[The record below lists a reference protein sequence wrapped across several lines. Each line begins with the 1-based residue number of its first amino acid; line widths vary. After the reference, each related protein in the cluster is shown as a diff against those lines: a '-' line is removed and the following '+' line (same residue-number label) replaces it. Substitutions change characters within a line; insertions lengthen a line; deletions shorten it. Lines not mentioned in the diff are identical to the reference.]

1 MRELTVAKNL
11 RSLAIGAAVLA
22 LLLSGGLA
30 RAEPAAADADSKDEK
45 QETTLEEY
53 VKVDVSAIPQSNTIG
68 TKLPVDSQLTPAIVG
83 TVSSELFNEQLAVT
97 LSDVLE
103 NVSGLNIQ
111 TQNGVTDFFVVR
123 GFDSLSGALVMID
136 GAAVPEATLYPT
148 YNVQGVEVLKGPGGY
163 LYGADA
169 MAGTVNIVRKQP
181 VANDFLGV
189 QLSGGSFG
197 TYDGQVDWNQS
208 NDSGSFAFRLN
219 GFYRESDGYRD
230 NTTSDHWA
238 VNPSFNFRISE
249 RSSIN
254 VNFEAIEAS
263 YSPDAGLPLI
273 APAPGFAA
281 VIPNVD
287 RDTSYQSNLDF
298 SDQTIQRIQVDYQ
311 IALSDRVTLRNKTY
325 FRDLDWQTT
334 GTLLFQDFLNPMTPV
349 GRAANTLDNQQRFT
363 GNQLEAAFRLGSG
376 RVKHNILAGV
386 EVAKRDNDYNIQF
399 GFLSSLDLVMPVDT
413 DTSITH
419 CFLPMPGLCPVQ
431 SGTADSTVIAPYVV
445 DQIEFSPQFHLMLGV
460 RYDDIDFDSIVL
472 DGFNPMPIVTNR
484 SDGDTSPRAGFVWA
498 PNESLSFYASAAESF
513 APPSPRVVGTREPE
527 ESDQVEVGIKKE
539 FAGGKV
545 RSTFAVYEINRT
557 NIAIPDNNGFTQQQ
571 GDQRS
576 RGVEFEIAAEP
587 APGLRTF
594 FSYAFNNAELTRF
607 AEQLIVGV
615 DPMTMQ
621 PIYATFDRSG
631 NTPAFAPENLANL
644 WVSKR
649 FGNGWGFGGGARYI
663 DSQFIAEDNAFA
675 VDSALVLDA
684 CVFYRR
690 DNWRVN
696 LHLKNLTDE
705 EYFLRGFGSDSVIP
719 AAPAAG
725 YVTIGFDL

>member
-1 MRELTVAKNL
+1 VSENL
-11 RSLAIGAAVLA
+11 KRFAIGGAVLA
-22 LLLSGGLA
+22 LLSSSGIA
-30 RAEPAAADADSKDEK
+30 WAEPAEADADANDKE
-45 QETTLEEY
+45 QGATLEEY

-68 TKLPVDSQLTPAIVG
+68 TKLPVSSQLTPAIVG
-83 TVSSELFNEQLAVT
+83 TVSSELFNEQRAVT

-111 TQNGVTDFFVVR
+111 AQNGISDFFVVR

-136 GAAVPEATLYPT
+136 GAAVPEATFYPT

-163 LYGADA
+163 LYGADP
-169 MAGTVNIVRKQP
+169 MAAAVNIVRKQP
-181 VANDFLGV
+181 VPNDFLGV

-208 NDSGSFAFRLN
+208 NDNGSVAFRLN

-230 NTTSDHWA
+230 DTPSDHWGL
-238 VNPSFNFRISE
+238 NPSFNFRISE

-254 VNFEAIEAS
+254 VNLEALEAS

-273 APAPGFAA
+273 APAPGFPGA
-281 VIPNVD
+281 IPNVD
-287 RDTSYQSNLDF
+287 RDTSYQSNLDY
-298 SDQTIQRIQVDYQ
+298 SDQTIQRVQVDYQ
-311 IALSDRVTLRNKTY
+311 IALNDRVTLRNKTY
-325 FRDLDWQTT
+325 FRDLDWQST
-334 GTLLFQDFLNPMTPV
+334 GTLLFQDFLNPAMPV
-349 GRAANTLDNQQRFT
+349 GRAANTLDNQQQFT
-363 GNQLEAAFRLGSG
+363 GNQFEAVFRLGDG

-386 EVAKRDNDYNIQF
+386 ELAQRDNDYNIQF
-399 GFLSSLDLVMPVDT
+399 GFLSSLDLVNPVDT

-431 SGTADSTVIAPYVV
+431 SGTADSTIIAPYVV

-460 RYDDIDFDSIVL
+460 RYDDIDFDSTVV
-472 DGFNPMPIVTNR
+472 DGFNPTPIVTNR
-484 SDGDTSPRAGFVWA
+484 SEGDTSPRVGFVWA
-498 PNESLSFYASAAESF
+498 PNEFLSFYANAAESF
-513 APPSPRVVGTREPE
+513 APPSPRVVGPQEPE
-527 ESDQVEVGIKKE
+527 NGDQFELGIKKQ
-539 FAGGKV
+539 FAGGKIQ
-545 RSTFAVYEINRT
+545 STFAVYEINRT
-557 NIAIPDNNGFTQQQ
+557 NIAIPDNNGFTQQL

-594 FSYAFNNAELTRF
+594 FSYAFNDAEFTRF
-607 AEQLIVGV
+607 AEQVIVGQN
-615 DPMTMQ
+615 PMTMQ
-621 PIYATFDRSG
+621 PIYATFDRTG

-649 FGNGWGFGGGARYI
+649 FGSGWGFGGGARFI

-675 VDSALVLDA
+675 VDSAFLLDA

-690 DNWRVN
+690 DSWRVN

-705 EYFLRGFGSDSVIP
+705 EYFVRGFGSDSVIP
-719 AAPAAG
+719 GAPAAG

>member
-1 MRELTVAKNL
+1 MSENVRRVSIWGT
-11 RSLAIGAAVLA
+11 VLA
-22 LLLSGGLA
+22 LLLFGGIA
-30 RAEPAAADADSKDEK
+30 WAEPAEASADATDEE
-45 QETTLEEY
+45 QESTLEEY

-68 TKLPVDSQLTPAIVG
+68 TKLAVSSQLTPAMVG
-83 TVSSELFNEQLAVT
+83 TVSAELFNEQQAMT

-103 NVSGLNIQ
+103 NVSGVNIQ
-111 TQNGVTDFFVVR
+111 AQNGVTDFFVIR

-136 GAAVPEATLYPT
+136 GAAVPEATIYPT
-148 YNVQGVEVLKGPGGY
+148 YNVQGVEVLKGPSGY

-169 MAGTVNIVRKQP
+169 LAGAVNIVRKQP
-181 VANDFLGV
+181 VPNDFLGV

-197 TYDGQVDWNQS
+197 TYDGQVDWNES
-208 NDSGSFAFRLN
+208 NDSGSVAFRLN

-230 NTTSDHWA
+230 NTSSDHWG

-254 VNFEAIEAS
+254 VNLETVEAS

-273 APAPGFAA
+273 APAPGFPA
-281 VIPNVD
+281 VIPSVD

-298 SDQTIQRIQVDYQ
+298 SDQSIQRVQVDYQ

-325 FRDLDWQTT
+325 FRDLDWQST
-334 GTLLFQDFLNPMTPV
+334 GTLLFQDFLNPTTPV
-349 GRAANTLDNQQRFT
+349 GRAANTLDSQQRFT
-363 GNQLEAAFRLGSG
+363 GNQLEAAFRLGNG

-386 EVAKRDNDYNIQF
+386 EVAKRENDYNIQF
-399 GFLSSLDLVMPVDT
+399 GFLSSLDLIMPVDT

-431 SGTADSTVIAPYVV
+431 SGTADSTIVAPYVV

-460 RYDDIDFDSIVL
+460 RYDDIDFASIVL
-472 DGFNPMPIVTNR
+472 DGFNPMPVVTNR
-484 SDGDTSPRAGFVWA
+484 SEGDTSPRAGFLWA
-498 PNESLSFYASAAESF
+498 PNESLSFYASVAESF
-513 APPSPRVVGTREPE
+513 APPSPRVVGPREPE
-527 ESDQVEVGIKKE
+527 ESDQIELGIKKK

-545 RSTFAVYEINRT
+545 HSTFAVYEINRT

-576 RGVEFEIAAEP
+576 RGIEFEIAAEP
-587 APGLRTF
+587 APGLRVF
-594 FSYAFNNAELTRF
+594 FTYAFNDAEFSRF
-607 AEQLIVGV
+607 TEQVIIGV

-649 FGNGWGFGGGARYI
+649 FGSGWGLGGGARYI
-663 DSQFIAEDNAFA
+663 DSQFIAADNAFA
-675 VDSALVLDA
+675 VDSAVVLDA
-684 CVFYRR
+684 SVFYRR
-690 DNWRVN
+690 DNWRAN
-696 LHLKNLTDE
+696 LHFKNLTDE

-719 AAPAAG
+719 AAPFAT
-725 YVTIGFDL
+725 YLTIGFDL